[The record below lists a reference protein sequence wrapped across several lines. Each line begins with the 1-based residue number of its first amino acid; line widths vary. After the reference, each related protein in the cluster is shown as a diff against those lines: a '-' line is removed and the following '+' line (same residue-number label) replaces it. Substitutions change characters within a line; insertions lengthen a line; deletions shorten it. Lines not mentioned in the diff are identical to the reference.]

1 MQQKRIRLFA
11 NNVQFT
17 DDGFNRYEPLVRQPS
32 THQGKSALLCA
43 VTLFGL
49 FIFGVATER
58 DWLAGIMGIATPI
71 IPFVVLYWLGR
82 GIPEDKVEVYAEQGG
97 LLLTFECG
105 RFPELS
111 TDIRVSFTEI
121 NSLTLESKVVH
132 EGRLGTHRWR
142 QYRIRTSCS
151 GETPHLLIN
160 TFRPMHLV
168 LKDLQQLAALP
179 GFGHIDK
186 HLVAPQEELDA
197 LIIE

>member
-17 DDGFNRYEPLVRQPS
+17 DDEFNRYEPLVRQPS
-32 THQGKSALLCA
+32 THHGKLVLLCA
-43 VTLFGL
+43 ATLLFLFTFSVVTK
-49 FIFGVATER
+49 R
-58 DWLAGIMGIATPI
+58 DWLAGITGIATPI
-71 IPFVVLYWLGR
+71 MPFVVLYLLGR
-82 GIPEDKVEVYAEQGG
+82 GVPEDKVEVYAEQGG

-111 TDIRVSFTEI
+111 VDIRVPFAEI
-121 NSLTLESKVVH
+121 DSITLESKVVH

-142 QYRIRTSCS
+142 QYRIRTSRS

-168 LKDLQQLAALP
+168 LKDL
-179 GFGHIDK
+179 
-186 HLVAPQEELDA
+186 
-197 LIIE
+197 

>member
-1 MQQKRIRLFA
+1 MQQKRIRLFV

-17 DDGFNRYEPLVRQPS
+17 DDEFNRYEPLVRQPS
-32 THQGKSALLCA
+32 THQGKSFLLCV

-49 FIFGVATER
+49 FIFGVLTER
-58 DWLAGIMGIATPI
+58 DWLAGIMLIATATV
-71 IPFVVLYWLGR
+71 PFVVLYWLGR
-82 GIPEDKVEVYAEQGG
+82 GIPEDKVEVYAEQDG

-142 QYRIRTSCS
+142 QYRIRTSRS